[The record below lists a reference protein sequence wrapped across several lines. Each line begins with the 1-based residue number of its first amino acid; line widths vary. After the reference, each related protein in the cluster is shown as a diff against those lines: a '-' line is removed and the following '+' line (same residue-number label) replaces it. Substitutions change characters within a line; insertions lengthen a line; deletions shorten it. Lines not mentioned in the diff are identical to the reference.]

1 MRNAE
6 RTASGRNAGGEPS
19 RPAVARD
26 RLIDA
31 RSLVAVCAL
40 SLSTFVQNGYVYP
53 PSTRAASWPCVPCR

>member
-40 SLSTFVQNGYVYP
+40 SLSTFV
-53 PSTRAASWPCVPCR
+53 